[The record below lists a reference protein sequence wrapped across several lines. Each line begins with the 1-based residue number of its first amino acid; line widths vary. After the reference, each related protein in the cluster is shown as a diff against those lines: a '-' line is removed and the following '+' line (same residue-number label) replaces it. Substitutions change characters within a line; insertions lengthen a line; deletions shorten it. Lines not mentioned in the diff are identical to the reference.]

1 MSGPS
6 TFAFVFEGVLL
17 LPVSFAGVAVNIFNI
32 CFLVKERS
40 KLEFAPSFVQLL
52 VVLSIFDLLVL
63 IVEIGIFGFPA
74 ISTWYTTNVY
84 FSILPTWIGLVN
96 IGRVGSVGATVS
108 ITIERYLSICHS
120 HKTCVGKPLLLI
132 IPSMFAVFYNIP
144 KFFEL
149 LACDRIPQ
157 TQKNVI
163 VNYTSSS
170 SSYHHGVDNITF
182 DNNSIVIDNAT
193 VYMECTPEGLRA
205 TPMRSNRWYIIFY
218 SVLSKLLLVEIIP
231 WVAVIVFNYLIWK
244 KIREF
249 QARRERLLANSKSQQ
264 NSNQGKAGQQT
275 RILWGMVLVFIFC
288 QSFTIVADIYELFCT
303 IFPSA
308 GATTFCQSNIHIE
321 NFIDVAHFMIAVN
334 SSVNFIFYMVNIKEF
349 REAFLQLLCLCCP
362 KKA

>member
-1 MSGPS
+1 MILFISY
-6 TFAFVFEGVLL
+6 LCYH
-17 LPVSFAGVAVNIFNI
+17 FN
-32 CFLVKERS
+32 R
-40 KLEFAPSFVQLL
+40 
-52 VVLSIFDLLVL
+52 
-63 IVEIGIFGFPA
+63 
-74 ISTWYTTNVY
+74 
-84 FSILPTWIGLVN
+84 IGLVN

-149 LACDRIPQ
+149 LACEQ
-157 TQKNVI
+157 THELQHSTLPNLTAYIINDKTN
-163 VNYTSSS
+163 
-170 SSYHHGVDNITF
+170 
-182 DNNSIVIDNAT
+182 DNNSIQTTNNTT

-264 NSNQGKAGQQT
+264 NTNQG
-275 RILWGMVLVFIFC
+275 IE
-288 QSFTIVADIYELFCT
+288 FTYYFSYYSCV
-303 IFPSA
+303 
-308 GATTFCQSNIHIE
+308 
-321 NFIDVAHFMIAVN
+321 
-334 SSVNFIFYMVNIKEF
+334 
-349 REAFLQLLCLCCP
+349 
-362 KKA
+362 

>member
-1 MSGPS
+1 M
-6 TFAFVFEGVLL
+6 
-17 LPVSFAGVAVNIFNI
+17 
-32 CFLVKERS
+32 
-40 KLEFAPSFVQLL
+40 
-52 VVLSIFDLLVL
+52 
-63 IVEIGIFGFPA
+63 
-74 ISTWYTTNVY
+74 
-84 FSILPTWIGLVN
+84 VN

-132 IPSMFAVFYNIP
+132 IPSAFAVLYNIP

-157 TQKNVI
+157 SQNMK

-170 SSYHHGVDNITF
+170 SSYHGVDNITF
-182 DNNSIVIDNAT
+182 DNNSIVTDNNAT

-218 SVLSKLLLVEIIP
+218 SVLSKLVLVEIIP

-264 NSNQGKAGQQT
+264 NSNQG
-275 RILWGMVLVFIFC
+275 
-288 QSFTIVADIYELFCT
+288 
-303 IFPSA
+303 
-308 GATTFCQSNIHIE
+308 N
-321 NFIDVAHFMIAVN
+321 
-334 SSVNFIFYMVNIKEF
+334 
-349 REAFLQLLCLCCP
+349 
-362 KKA
+362 